1 MCIAV
6 QAGLCGP
13 NRSQFCIP
21 CVFVLQASFSTPR
34 SPSLRTTVPG
44 QPPEAQRPR
53 GLPAVGS
60 AGSAAAVLR
69 PNPLPPLAQDPRMER
84 GLHAVTKAGTARP
97 GGRGLERCR
106 LRATFAGSFPL
117 HGSVFNPFPPLIPI
131 LDPFSVTPN
140 PQISGPPG
148 MIHKPMSLDTHRK

>member
-1 MCIAV
+1 MYVAV

-34 SPSLRTTVPG
+34 SPSLHTTVPG
-44 QPPEAQRPR
+44 QPREAERPR

-97 GGRGLERCR
+97 GGRVLQRCR
-106 LRATFAGSFPL
+106 LRATIRRFLSTSQLRFQPTPSA
-117 HGSVFNPFPPLIPI
+117 
-131 LDPFSVTPN
+131 DPRS
-140 PQISGPPG
+140 
-148 MIHKPMSLDTHRK
+148 K